1 MDDLSE
7 LPESKDPDREGIIR
21 LEDDGKKRIW
31 DDPAN
36 VKRLLKIFF
45 LLCGI
50 FFILDLIFFFTHKHS
65 VFAFEGWFGFVSVC
79 GCMSC
84 SFSVIIG
91 KELRKVLMRSEDYYD
106 KCFAAGNYYF
116 CGGST
121 GRGSNRQIKVSS
133 CRPHSFNWPH

>member
-21 LEDDGKKRIW
+21 LEADGKKRIW

-36 VKRLLKIFF
+36 VKRLLKFFF

-65 VFAFEGWFGFVSVC
+65 DFKHGVFSFDGWFGFFSVY
-79 GCMSC
+79 GFISC
-84 SFSVIIG
+84 SLIVIIA

-106 KCFAAGNYYF
+106 K
-116 CGGST
+116 
-121 GRGSNRQIKVSS
+121 
-133 CRPHSFNWPH
+133 